1 MITMW
6 IIAGIVFL
14 ILELLTQSVWTLC
27 AAIGCAGGAVALL
40 LGLEPLAQCIA
51 AGLVTVAS
59 LFLVM
64 PPLKRFLHK
73 RADKEGISARTG
85 MDALLGR
92 RGTVTHEIKPG
103 HMGRVRIDGDSWQ
116 AVAPG
121 TDTVIARGTE
131 AVVTSYNSIIVTVK
145 PIKSV

>member
-6 IIAGIVFL
+6 IIAGIVLL
-14 ILELLTQSVWTLC
+14 ILELLTQTVWSLC
-27 AAIGCAGGAVALL
+27 AAIGCAGGALALL
-40 LGLEPLAQCIA
+40 LGFDPLVQYIV
-51 AGLVTVAS
+51 AGVVTVAS

-73 RADKEGISARTG
+73 RADKDGISARTG

-92 RGTVTHEIKPG
+92 RGTVTQEIKPG

-121 TDTVIARGTE
+121 TDTVIPRGTE
-131 AVVTSYNSIIVTVK
+131 AVVTSYNSIIITVQ
-145 PIKSV
+145 PVG